1 MQGVA
6 AYGMVTSFD
15 VARPGLAAAP
25 VTAVAGPP
33 AGQSWADVLRVNRWE
48 SGAVGAVVIIAL
60 AVYVNTLLD

>member
-15 VARPGLAAAP
+15 VARPGAAAP
-25 VTAVAGPP
+25 MVAVAGPP
-33 AGQSWADVLRVNRWE
+33 AGQSWADALRVNRWE

-60 AVYVNTLLD
+60 AVYINTLID